1 MPDIL
6 IFLLLVLMCVI
17 VGFAALHYAFKA
29 PRLKL
34 DQTPSDYELDFES
47 YRVPTEADK
56 SLHVWW
62 VDALEAETTV
72 VLLHGWGSSS
82 SQLLPLALLFHNSGY
97 NVCMLDARNHGK
109 SDGHGFSSL
118 PRFAED
124 TESVLDWIIQTKPS
138 MCRTLSLVGHSVGA
152 GACLLVASRRDDIS
166 AVVSLAAFSH
176 PEFVMRV
183 FLTRWPIPE
192 SLIQLVLKYVQWVIG
207 FRFDDIAPVTS
218 IAKITSPV
226 LLVHGDADT
235 TVPLDQAKL
244 IYAASDKSRCE
255 LLVVPDAA
263 HDSIDKLEDHGHEI
277 TGFLMRVLP
286 PIAVH

>member
-6 IFLLLVLMCVI
+6 IFLLLVIMCI
-17 VGFAALHYAFKA
+17 VVGLAILHYAFKA
-29 PRLKL
+29 PRLML
-34 DQTPSDYELDFES
+34 DQTPTDYDLDFES
-47 YRVPTEADK
+47 HRVPTVAGK

-62 VDALEAETTV
+62 VDAIDAEKTV
-72 VLLHGWGSSS
+72 VLLHGWGSSA
-82 SQLLPLALLFHNSGY
+82 SQLLPLALLFHASGY
-97 NVCMLDARNHGK
+97 NVCMLDARNHGQ

-124 TESVLDWIIQTKPS
+124 TESVLDWIKQAKPIK
-138 MCRTLSLVGHSVGA
+138 CRTLVLVGHSLGA
-152 GACLLVASRRDDIS
+152 GACLLVASRRNEIS

-176 PEFVMRV
+176 PEFVMRR

-192 SLIQLVLKYVQWVIG
+192 SLILLVLKYVQWVIG
-207 FRFDDIAPVTS
+207 FRFDHIAPVTS
-218 IAKITSPV
+218 IGKIKSPV

-263 HDSIDKLEDHGHEI
+263 HDSIDKLEDHGREI
-277 TGFLMRVLP
+277 TAFLERVLSP
-286 PIAVH
+286 AAER